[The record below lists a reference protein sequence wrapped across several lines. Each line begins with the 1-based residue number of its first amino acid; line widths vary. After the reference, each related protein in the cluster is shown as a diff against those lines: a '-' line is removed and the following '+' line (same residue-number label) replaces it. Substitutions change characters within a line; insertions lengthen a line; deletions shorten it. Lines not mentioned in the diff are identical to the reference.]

1 MFDRLINGDRAA
13 LARAITLAESRHPV
27 HRQIGQQLVADSL
40 IHTQSHV
47 APTPDVGN
55 GENPRAKPTF
65 RIGLSGPPGAGKS
78 TFIEAFGN
86 FLVAKGHRIAV
97 LSIDPSSSVSGGS
110 ILGDKTRMTL
120 LSREPNA
127 YVRPSP
133 SCGSLGGVAR
143 NTCDSIVLCEAAG
156 YDVVL
161 VETVGVGQSETAVAD
176 MVDMYVMIVPP
187 AGGDVLQGLK
197 RGIVELVDLV
207 LVNKCDGDLLPAARR
222 AKLEYTSAI
231 KLLRRRN
238 PLWSPTVL
246 SVSAIKHTGLEDTWD
261 SMTTYHEA
269 MCDGGALHHRRTEQS
284 KIWMWQHV
292 TDRVMQRF
300 REFPPVDEIIH
311 SIESEVATGQ
321 LTAGQG
327 ADRLLSRFGSDESQD
342 SSKDAIKRA

>member
-1 MFDRLINGDRAA
+1 ML
-13 LARAITLAESRHPV
+13 L
-27 HRQIGQQLVADSL
+27 Q
-40 IHTQSHV
+40 
-47 APTPDVGN
+47 
-55 GENPRAKPTF
+55 
-65 RIGLSGPPGAGKS
+65 
-78 TFIEAFGN
+78 
-86 FLVAKGHRIAV
+86 
-97 LSIDPSSSVSGGS
+97 SIDPSSSVSGGS

-120 LSREPNA
+120 LSRQTNA

-156 YDVVL
+156 YDVVV

-222 AKLEYTSAI
+222 AKLEYMSAI

-261 SMTTYHEA
+261 SMTAYVCVPTS
-269 MCDGGALHHRRTEQS
+269 CVRRHKPPCYRQTTVLSTNARLVVS
-284 KIWMWQHV
+284 KLMHN
-292 TDRVMQRF
+292 DC
-300 REFPPVDEIIH
+300 
-311 SIESEVATGQ
+311 TG
-321 LTAGQG
+321 
-327 ADRLLSRFGSDESQD
+327 SV
-342 SSKDAIKRA
+342 